1 MTQTKRLKSPR
12 WSAIAMLGLIFCVGS
27 STTWWIF
34 RTTAERSL
42 NEKLKSLAA
51 KGLPIDD
58 ASTAMLHRELTSAEH
73 LDEWLTV
80 LHTLSSKDYESS
92 SSSLPIVGT
101 VESPIPQP
109 SEPWQEEA
117 QAEQLMQQ
125 YAVVVKSLLELS
137 QDNGPVRF
145 PVEFNSVN
153 TLLPYTQNMRAA
165 ARILQLES
173 ILAARAGDAVRE
185 FRAING
191 IIGCALA
198 IRGEPFFVSQLVSFA
213 IHGIAIRNIQSAVES
228 NRLTAEQLAKLR
240 ARLSPFSDIR
250 SPFITSLK
258 GELGTATVALRNP
271 GMQEGLL
278 DKPFASA
285 SKLIFHSGLGDRTA
299 RKHAERL
306 EAAIEIQTEDL
317 QSFLADCE
325 NWVQDN
331 DSGSLVRRLE
341 DSLGQYCSPGLSNFS
356 TTLVRTKM
364 SNDLAILAIATRQFE
379 IANGHL
385 PARLNELESQGLDLT
400 QFHCLDGSLPGYL
413 RSDSIASDSESGRA
427 ILWSFDPRPSSDNPT
442 PKLPSSPPPKVE
454 KTRNKQVE
462 FEPLQW
468 RWDLQ

>member
-1 MTQTKRLKSPR
+1 
-12 WSAIAMLGLIFCVGS
+12 MLGLIFCVGS
-27 STTWWIF
+27 STTWWII
-34 RTTAERSL
+34 RTTAARSL
-42 NEKLKSLAA
+42 NEKLSSLAA

-58 ASTAMLHRELTSAEH
+58 ASTAMFHRELTSAEH

-80 LHTLSSKDYESS
+80 LNTLASKDFVSS
-92 SSSLPIVGT
+92 CSSLPIVGSG
-101 VESPIPQP
+101 ESSIPLP
-109 SEPWQEEA
+109 GEPWQEEA
-117 QAEQLMQQ
+117 QAEQFMQQ
-125 YAVVVKSLLELS
+125 YSTVMKSLLELS

-145 PVEFNSVN
+145 PLEFNSVN
-153 TLLPYTQNMRAA
+153 TLLPNTQNMRAA

-173 ILAARAGDAVRE
+173 ILAARVGDAERE

-198 IRGEPFFVSQLVSFA
+198 NRGEPFFVSQLVSFA
-213 IHGIAIRNIQSAVES
+213 IHGIAIRDIQSAAES

-258 GELGTATVALRNP
+258 GELGTATTALRNP

-306 EAAIEIQTEDL
+306 EAALEIQTEDL

-325 NWVQDN
+325 NWVQQN

-379 IANGHL
+379 FANGHL
-385 PARLNELESQGLDLT
+385 PAGLLELESQGLDLT
-400 QFHCLDGSLPGYL
+400 QFHCLDRNLPGYV
-413 RSDSIASDSESGRA
+413 RNESTTSDSDASRA
-427 ILWSFDPRPSSDNPT
+427 ILWSFEPKPSSDNPV
-442 PKLPSSPPPKVE
+442 PKLPSSPPPRIE

>member
-27 STTWWIF
+27 SATWWIF

-42 NEKLKSLAA
+42 NEKLRSLSD

-58 ASTAMLHRELTSAEH
+58 ASTAMLHRQLTSAEN
-73 LDEWLTV
+73 LDQWLTV
-80 LHTLSSKDYESS
+80 LNTLSSKDYESR

-101 VESPIPQP
+101 DESSIPQP
-109 SEPWQEEA
+109 VEPWQEEA
-117 QAEQLMQQ
+117 QAEQFMQQ
-125 YAVVVKSLLELS
+125 FDIAVKSLLELS

-145 PVEFNSVN
+145 PIQFNSVN

-173 ILAARAGDAVRE
+173 VLAARAGDAERE

-198 IRGEPFFVSQLVSFA
+198 NRGEPFFVSQLVSFA
-213 IHGIAIRNIQSAVES
+213 IHGMAIRQIQSAVES
-228 NRLTAEQLAKLR
+228 NRLTTEQFAKLR

-250 SPFITSLK
+250 SPFIASLK
-258 GELGTATVALRNP
+258 GELGTA
-271 GMQEGLL
+271 
-278 DKPFASA
+278 SA
-285 SKLIFHSGLGDRTA
+285 SKLILHSGLGDRTA

-306 EAAIEIQTEDL
+306 EAALEIQTKDL

-325 NWVQDN
+325 NWVQDS
-331 DSGSLVRRLE
+331 DSGGLVRRLE

-356 TTLVRTKM
+356 TTLVRVKM

-379 IANGHL
+379 LTNGQL
-385 PARLNELESQGLDLT
+385 PSGLNELESQGIDLT
-400 QFHCLDGSLPGYL
+400 LFHCLDGNLPGYV
-413 RSDSIASDSESGRA
+413 RSDSIGLDSETGRA

-442 PKLPSSPPPKVE
+442 LNLPASPPPKTE
-454 KTRNKQVE
+454 KSRNKQVE
-462 FEPLQW
+462 FEALPW